1 MHLSVVIVIDSVF
14 KSYRS
19 YYPQTFL
26 EQCKYKMIEKEKNI
40 IQSSDESSDD
50 ENSEEENFEGNS
62 E

>member
-14 KSYRS
+14 KSDRS

-40 IQSSDESSDD
+40 IHKT
-50 ENSEEENFEGNS
+50 
-62 E
+62 